1 MPAWNRPLHQ
11 NLVLLLF
18 TIALGGIAW
27 QFVTTPVLAHRL
39 LAMALLLLG
48 LDQTR
53 MAIVDLTHI
62 QQLKPDATAP
72 LKRFEVITW
81 STIGLELVGFYLSWQ
96 WLGWGSAL
104 VLLSQIWFNLLAAVQ
119 LAPESDPAIQPWGM
133 KDRAIV
139 LAADSL
145 GLLLSVLYALNIQPL
160 AMAIGLLGMV
170 LLYGLIKYRPTRSP
184 LTPTDSMP
192 PES

>member
-1 MPAWNRPLHQ
+1 
-11 NLVLLLF
+11 
-18 TIALGGIAW
+18 
-27 QFVTTPVLAHRL
+27 
-39 LAMALLLLG
+39 
-48 LDQTR
+48 
-53 MAIVDLTHI
+53 
-62 QQLKPDATAP
+62 
-72 LKRFEVITW
+72 
-81 STIGLELVGFYLSWQ
+81 
-96 WLGWGSAL
+96 
-104 VLLSQIWFNLLAAVQ
+104 VQ